1 MGTDP
6 ARSVV
11 DSWGRMHDA
20 DNVYIADGSIFVTS
34 GSANPTATISALA
47 LRVARGILA
56 DAKNQKDTL

>member
-1 MGTDP
+1 MGDDP

-11 DSWGRMHDA
+11 NSWGKVHDA
-20 DNVYIADGSIFVTS
+20 SNVYIADGSTFVTS

-47 LRVARGILA
+47 LRVARGIIA

>member
-1 MGTDP
+1 
-6 ARSVV
+6 
-11 DSWGRMHDA
+11 MHDA